1 MNKVPQRILTALLI
15 PVCLMCAGCDEV
27 ADESE
32 QETDTTPA
40 SQSEKT
46 VTGCADYDTNS
57 AIDNVD
63 NGIGECELTL
73 HDGRHVTCAVM
84 SDYRKGGLSCD
95 WEHASKTE
103 TETK

>member
-1 MNKVPQRILTALLI
+1 MFKRQETNLRRLLAMLLI
-15 PVCLMCAGCDEV
+15 PACLMCAGCDEV

-46 VTGCADYDTNS
+46 VTGCADYDTRNS
-57 AIDNVD
+57 AIDY
-63 NGIGECELTL
+63 GIGECELTL

-84 SDYRKGGLSCD
+84 SGYKKGGLSCD
-95 WEHASKTE
+95 WANAAKEASN
-103 TETK
+103 

>member
-1 MNKVPQRILTALLI
+1 MRRLLALLLV
-15 PVCLMCAGCDEV
+15 PMCLMCAGCDEV

-40 SQSEKT
+40 PQSEKT
-46 VTGCADYDTNS
+46 VTDCADYGISNS
-57 AIDNVD
+57 AID

-95 WEHASKTE
+95 
-103 TETK
+103 

>member
-1 MNKVPQRILTALLI
+1 MRRPLALLLV
-15 PVCLMCAGCDEV
+15 PMCLMCAGCDEV

-32 QETDTTPA
+32 QETDTAPA

-46 VTGCADYDTNS
+46 VTGYADYDTSNYD
-57 AIDNVD
+57 AID

-95 WEHASKTE
+95 WANAAKEASN
-103 TETK
+103 

>member
-1 MNKVPQRILTALLI
+1 MRRLLALLLV

-32 QETDTTPA
+32 QETDTPA

-46 VTGCADYDTNS
+46 VTGCADYDTRNS
-57 AIDNVD
+57 AVD
-63 NGIGECELTL
+63 SGGIGECELTL

-103 TETK
+103 TK